1 MNLARVC
8 VILMSVLMLAA
19 ASGCSHEQRD
29 WHSAQAANTIEA
41 YEQFITE
48 HPKSARATDA
58 QAEAVRLTDERD
70 WQRASATDTAD
81 AYRQFLFQHPQSK
94 SAPEARIR
102 IENFGLSP
110 TAAPVPGAGVSQSAT
125 TAPQA
130 SAPAVEAPTARSSP
144 RAHPAA
150 PAPTPS
156 EGGGRYG
163 VQLGAFSTEAK
174 AQKQWRR
181 LNTRFAAELHGA
193 VSDIEHGKS
202 AGGRRVYR
210 LKAQGVTEAQA
221 RAICAALKKHS
232 QACVVVKPRKG

>member
-1 MNLARVC
+1 MSLARVC

-125 TAPQA
+125 TAGLGSCSGSTHGSVFTAGA
-130 SAPAVEAPTARSSP
+130 SSRS
-144 RAHPAA
+144 RAD
-150 PAPTPS
+150 
-156 EGGGRYG
+156 
-163 VQLGAFSTEAK
+163 TE
-174 AQKQWRR
+174 
-181 LNTRFAAELHGA
+181 
-193 VSDIEHGKS
+193 
-202 AGGRRVYR
+202 
-210 LKAQGVTEAQA
+210 
-221 RAICAALKKHS
+221 
-232 QACVVVKPRKG
+232 